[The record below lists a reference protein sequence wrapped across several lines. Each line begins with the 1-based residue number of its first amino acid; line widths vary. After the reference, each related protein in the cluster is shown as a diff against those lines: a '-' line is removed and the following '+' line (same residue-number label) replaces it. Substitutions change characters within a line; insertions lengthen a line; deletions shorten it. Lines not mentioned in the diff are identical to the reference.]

1 MTKKFLQILIYLSC
15 VLIVIGVFLPL
26 ASIPIYG
33 DITYNR
39 IASFESYIVIVCAVC
54 APLLVLVG
62 KQKITVI
69 SAVAIWVTLLF
80 PAIKKTLQGSEEQGL
95 LGDLI
100 SSATDPLKD
109 FAADL
114 ILNVTD
120 FSWGGYV
127 FLGGIVILT
136 ISSVLSI
143 FKSK

>member
-1 MTKKFLQILIYLSC
+1 MTRKFLQNLIYLSC

-26 ASIPIYG
+26 ASFPIFG
-33 DITYNR
+33 DISYNR
-39 IASFESYIVIVCAVC
+39 IASLESYIVIACAVC
-54 APLLVLVG
+54 APLLVMIG
-62 KQKITVI
+62 KLRMTVI
-69 SAVAIWVTLLF
+69 SAVTIWLTLLF
-80 PAIKKTLQGSEEQGL
+80 PTIKKIFQGSEKRGL
-95 LGDLI
+95 LGDLV
-100 SSATDPLKD
+100 SSATDPLRD

-136 ISSVLSI
+136 ISSILSI